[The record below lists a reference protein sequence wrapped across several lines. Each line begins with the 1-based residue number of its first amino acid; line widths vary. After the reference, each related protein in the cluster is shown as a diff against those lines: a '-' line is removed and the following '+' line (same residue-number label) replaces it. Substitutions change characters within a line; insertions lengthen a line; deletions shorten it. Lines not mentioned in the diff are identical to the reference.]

1 MVVAYYTSANFID
14 SFIEVIQGIKEKVTL
29 HVFIEISNHSK
40 NATFINVDSIDE
52 MEFIESPE
60 RILGKQQWE
69 LFKPYFEGV
78 SSVHFIVQ
86 KNKKTFSLKSLSNAI
101 KLGKYIKKLKI
112 DVFHFDT
119 ILPRAIG
126 LYPFIKNKQIVVT
139 EHDPIAH
146 SGEESWKKQL
156 PRLIFHKKT
165 NAFVFYSK
173 FAESQFI
180 GHYKN
185 NNAPTFVVPFQP
197 FSFIKNYFQQQNN
210 EGNTILFFGRLSYY
224 KGIDILLNAIP
235 LVLEKYPEEKFVIA
249 GKPSF
254 GYEVDNNV
262 INKFPNNFKVITSF
276 LNNNDLVKL
285 IEESKFVICPY
296 RDATQSGVL
305 MTAFAAKKMVIATN
319 VGSFPEFI
327 INDVNGL
334 LSMPDSKSLAEKIIL
349 ALDNGYYKT
358 IQNNVKSQST
368 DENNIEI
375 ANQLLL
381 AYQPIK

>member
-1 MVVAYYTSANFID
+1 M
-14 SFIEVIQGIKEKVTL
+14 
-29 HVFIEISNHSK
+29 
-40 NATFINVDSIDE
+40 
-52 MEFIESPE
+52 
-60 RILGKQQWE
+60 
-69 LFKPYFEGV
+69 
-78 SSVHFIVQ
+78 
-86 KNKKTFSLKSLSNAI
+86 
-101 KLGKYIKKLKI
+101 
-112 DVFHFDT
+112 
-119 ILPRAIG
+119 
-126 LYPFIKNKQIVVT
+126 
-139 EHDPIAH
+139 
-146 SGEESWKKQL
+146 
-156 PRLIFHKKT
+156 
-165 NAFVFYSK
+165 
-173 FAESQFI
+173 
-180 GHYKN
+180 
-185 NNAPTFVVPFQP
+185 
-197 FSFIKNYFQQQNN
+197 
-210 EGNTILFFGRLSYY
+210 FFGRLSYY